1 MALSSLVFVK
11 NQYKFPPLILKA
23 MKTRK
28 LSLFVTIVLMGAVF
42 AAAGQPGRN
51 GKNDNRGNKND
62 KNKGY
67 KFDRNDDYRNHARYD
82 RNQNNADRDVRYFDA
97 KKKAVKKHSASGYDH
112 RYGVPEHFRGYREYR
127 YIPQYGH
134 TVRHF
139 KVKPA
144 VYHGKKGKYYYHAG
158 HFYNYRPGIGYIWIE
173 NPIGLV
179 FNDLPYGAVRVSIH
193 GSPYYRVGDLYM
205 VHNRYGYEIVPV
217 QVRPVSRP
225 VIQIS
230 ATF

>member
-1 MALSSLVFVK
+1 
-11 NQYKFPPLILKA
+11 

>member
-82 RNQNNADRDVRYFDA
+82 RNQNNAERDVRYFDA

-193 GSPYYRVGDLYM
+193 GSPYYRVGDVYM

>member
-1 MALSSLVFVK
+1 
-11 NQYKFPPLILKA
+11 

-28 LSLFVTIVLMGAVF
+28 LSLFVTILLMGAVF

-51 GKNDNRGNKND
+51 GKNDNRGNEND

-67 KFDRNDDYRNHARYD
+67 QLEKRDDYRNHAKFD
-82 RNQNNADRDVRYFDA
+82 HNQNRAERDIRYHDA
-97 KKKAVKKHSASGYDH
+97 KKKSAKNYSAYKSDN
-112 RYGVPEHFRGYREYR
+112 RYGVPEHFRGYKEYR
-127 YIPQYGH
+127 YVPQYGH

-139 KVKPA
+139 KVKPE

-158 HFYNYRPGIGYIWIE
+158 HFYNYRPGVGYIWIE

-193 GSPYYRVGDLYM
+193 GAPYYRVGDVYM